1 MARRCDTRFR
11 VASSALRSVSVWE
24 GDDGGVG
31 SAMVMMMM
39 MMIVGLIE
47 MKHSDEIA
55 VRGAVAITLFA

>member
-39 MMIVGLIE
+39 MIVGLIE
-47 MKHSDEIA
+47 MKHSDEVA

>member
-39 MMIVGLIE
+39 MIVGLIE

>member
-39 MMIVGLIE
+39 IVGLIE
-47 MKHSDEIA
+47 MKHSDEVA